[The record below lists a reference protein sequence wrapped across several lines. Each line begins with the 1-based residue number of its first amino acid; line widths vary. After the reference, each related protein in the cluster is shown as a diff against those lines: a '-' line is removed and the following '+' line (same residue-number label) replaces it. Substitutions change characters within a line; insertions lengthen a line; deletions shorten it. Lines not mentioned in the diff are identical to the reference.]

1 MGSVLD
7 EQPPAGAASEPSF
20 DELFEAY
27 AAFVWRA
34 LKRLGVPPGDVAD
47 ASQEVF
53 LVVHRRL
60 ASFEA
65 RSSVRSWIYGICLKV
80 ASSWRRK
87 AQQRGTAPLSEPVEE
102 PASGAVG
109 LDDELERRRTRALLV
124 AALEQ
129 LDEDKRDVFVL
140 YELEELSMS
149 EVADAVGCPLT
160 TAYSRLHA
168 ARKQVRAA
176 FARTTLLT
184 SRAG

>member
-1 MGSVLD
+1 MTD
-7 EQPPAGAASEPSF
+7 QQPPSGAGIELTF
-20 DELFEAY
+20 EQLFEAY

-34 LKRLGVPPGDVAD
+34 LKRLGVAQGDVAD

-60 ASFEA
+60 SSFEA
-65 RSSVRSWIYGICLKV
+65 RSSLKSWIYGICLKV
-80 ASSWRRK
+80 ASAWRRK
-87 AQQRGTAPLSEPVEE
+87 AQPRSAAALVEDEAGPVTGAP
-102 PASGAVG
+102 G
-109 LDDELERRRTRALLV
+109 LDEELERRRTRAQLL
-124 AALEQ
+124 ALLEQ

-149 EVADAVGCPLT
+149 EVAEAVGCPLT

-168 ARKQVRAA
+168 ARKFVRAA
-176 FARTTLLT
+176 FARTNLAS